1 VFLLKRVACVCVVF
15 VAALGQIS
23 CGSPPVIGVLLPTS
37 GTAASYGESMKQA
50 IELAID
56 EAKADG
62 SYPEGLTIVWA
73 DSASDPAT
81 AAREFR
87 GLASDQGAKMV
98 VAGVTSGEARE
109 LLPLLEKTDTIC
121 LSPSAS
127 APSLTKDS
135 KLFYRVF
142 ASDEL
147 EGRRAGRFL
156 IEEQGKETV
165 VIFAGDTEHARG
177 IEPPFRHVFEQA
189 FGGKVVGKVELSTPG
204 WENDSADLLAAH
216 NPDAV
221 YIIAYADNT
230 IRALQHLR
238 ERGFTGLICVASS
251 FYSGEIVAKNVELVD
266 GIYFPQPAFETTDS
280 KPLTQRFVQTFQA
293 RFNHEPDIYAAH
305 AYDAMRVAL
314 KVVDIVSVMES
325 VEIKKAF
332 QFGLDEFPGV
342 TGIIQFDEYG
352 DVPHNPIMF
361 IVKNGQVLNY
371 QTYLKE
377 EKRRIREEIIK
388 LLGR

>member
-1 VFLLKRVACVCVVF
+1 MACVCVLS
-15 VAALGQIS
+15 VAAFGQLS
-23 CGSPPVIGVLLPTS
+23 CGSAPVIGVLLPTS
-37 GTAASYGESMKQA
+37 GVAASYGESMKEA

-62 SYPEGLTIVWA
+62 SYPSGLTIVWA

-81 AAREFR
+81 AAREFKV
-87 GLASDQGAKMV
+87 LADDNGAKMV
-98 VAGVTSGEARE
+98 IAGVTSGEARE
-109 LLPLLEKTDTIC
+109 LLPLLEQTGTIV

-135 KLFYRVF
+135 KFFYRVF

-165 VIFAGDTEHARG
+165 LIYAGATEHARG

-189 FGGKVVGKVELSTPG
+189 FSGKVVGKVELSNPG
-204 WENDSADLLAAH
+204 WEDDSADLLAAH

-221 YIIAYADNT
+221 YIIAYAENT
-230 IRALQHLR
+230 IQTLRHLR
-238 ERGFTGLICVASS
+238 ERGFSGLICVASS
-251 FYSGEIVAKNVELVD
+251 FYSGEVVAKNVDLVD
-266 GIYFPQPAFETTDS
+266 GIYFPQPAFETTDP
-280 KPLTQRFVQTFQA
+280 KPLTQRFVQSFQA

-305 AYDAMRVAL
+305 AYDAMRVAMQ
-314 KVVDIVSVMES
+314 VVNIAPVMEA

-377 EKRRIREEIIK
+377 EKQRIRNEIIK